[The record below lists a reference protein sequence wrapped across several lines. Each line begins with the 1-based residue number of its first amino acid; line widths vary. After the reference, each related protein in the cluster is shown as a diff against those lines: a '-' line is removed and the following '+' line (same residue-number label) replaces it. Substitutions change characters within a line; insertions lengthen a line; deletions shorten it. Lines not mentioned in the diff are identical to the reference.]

1 MTDNALEVQPKKATM
16 IELMADTHHLAP
28 ASFVAAIRATVFK
41 DGTNEQLFAF
51 LMVAQKY
58 ELDPILKEIYAF
70 PTQGGGILP
79 IVSIDGWYAIA
90 NKHPQFDGAEFVE
103 NFTAAGELY
112 SITAKIYRKDRS
124 RPTSVT
130 EYLKEC
136 KRDTM
141 PWNKWPVRMLRHKA
155 FIQCARVAFSLSGV
169 YDPDEAA
176 RIEPSLGPVIEATEE
191 GAFEVSTLESEKIEG
206 LLKELFEKSD
216 KTEAQ
221 IARTIRKWEANYAG
235 NAAGFIEWLTGEVA
249 KKQNNGGKK
258 EPSVPDPQMKNGST
272 GTAAP
277 SPSTQA
283 PASSEMAPEQENL
296 DAEPPAKQDPKPSA
310 APPSKPAPVEVEE
323 W

>member
-1 MTDNALEVQPKKATM
+1 MTDSALEVQPKRPTM
-16 IELMADTHHLAP
+16 IELMADKHHLAS

-41 DGTNEQLFAF
+41 EGSNEQLFAF

-90 NKHPQFDGAEFVE
+90 NKHAQFDGAEFAE
-103 NFTAAGELY
+103 NFTEAGELY

-136 KRDTM
+136 QRDTA
-141 PWNKWPVRMLRHKA
+141 PWKKWPVRMLRHKA

-176 RIEPSLGPVIEATEE
+176 RIEPSLGPVIDATES
-191 GAFEVSTLESEKIEG
+191 GTFEVATPESEKIDA
-206 LLKELFEKSD
+206 LLRQIFDGSD

-221 IARTIRKWEANYAG
+221 IASTIRKWKTKYAG
-235 NAAGFIEWLTGEVA
+235 NSAGFTEWLQGEVA
-249 KKQNNGGKK
+249 KKQNTGGKK
-258 EPSVPDPQMKNGST
+258 ASIDQTGATQGSSHPEGATFGAGTGPATVPT
-272 GTAAP
+272 
-277 SPSTQA
+277 
-283 PASSEMAPEQENL
+283 ENQ
-296 DAEPPAKQDPKPSA
+296 DAEPEPRQDLKPSPA
-310 APPSKPAPVEVEE
+310 AKHHPAPPADDDEY
-323 W
+323 

>member
-1 MTDNALEVQPKKATM
+1 
-16 IELMADTHHLAP
+16 MADTHHLAP

-90 NKHPQFDGAEFVE
+90 NKHPQFDGAEFTE
-103 NFTAAGELY
+103 NFTEAGELY

-176 RIEPSLGPVIEATEE
+176 RIEPSLGPVIEATEQ
-191 GAFEVSTLESEKIEG
+191 GTFEVSTPESEKIEG

-221 IARTIRKWEANYAG
+221 IASTIRKWKAKYAG
-235 NAAGFIEWLTGEVA
+235 NAAGFIEWLQGEVA
-249 KKQNNGGKK
+249 KKQNTGGKK
-258 EPSVPDPQMKNGST
+258 EPSAANPTGQAGEQQQSGPAATSATASST
-272 GTAAP
+272 QTAGRQSQG
-277 SPSTQA
+277 SPS
-283 PASSEMAPEQENL
+283 SETRATSENL
-296 DAEPPAKQDPKPSA
+296 DAEPEPQQDTKPSPA
-310 APPSKPAPVEVEE
+310 AKHHPAPPADDDEY
-323 W
+323 

>member
-1 MTDNALEVQPKKATM
+1 MPDNALEVQPKKATM

-28 ASFVAAIRATVFK
+28 NSFVAAIRATVFK
-41 DGTNEQLFAF
+41 EGSNEQLFAF

-90 NKHPQFDGAEFVE
+90 NKHAQFDGAEFAE
-103 NFTAAGELY
+103 NFTEAGELY

-136 KRDTM
+136 QRDTV
-141 PWNKWPVRMLRHKA
+141 PWKKWPVRMLRHKA

-176 RIEPSLGPVIEATEE
+176 RIEPSLGPVIDATES
-191 GAFEVSTLESEKIEG
+191 GAFEVATPESEKIEA
-206 LLKELFEKSD
+206 LLKQIFDGSD
-216 KTEAQ
+216 KIEAQ
-221 IARTIRKWEANYAG
+221 IASTIRKWKTKYAG
-235 NAAGFIEWLTGEVA
+235 NSAGFIEWLNGEVA
-249 KKQNNGGKK
+249 KKQNTGGKK
-258 EPSVPDPQMKNGST
+258 EPSAPDPTREAQTEQQSSSGPAAAHST
-272 GTAAP
+272 V
-277 SPSTQA
+277 
-283 PASSEMAPEQENL
+283 ENQ
-296 DAEPPAKQDPKPSA
+296 DAEPEPRQDPKPSPA
-310 APPSKPAPVEVEE
+310 AKHHPAPPVDDDEY
-323 W
+323 